1 MCLILH
7 SCTGLDAIKMAP
19 WLSLQ
24 SGIGMEL
31 SPSLLKSILTHT
43 NCLLASESDIYS
55 ASVEDSTTVFC
66 ALEFQL
72 NTVEAIFMMYPVVDQ
87 WLTESEAQSEST

>member
-1 MCLILH
+1 MCLILC
-7 SCTGLDAIKMAP
+7 SCIGLDAINMAP

-24 SGIGMEL
+24 SGIGVGSNPS
-31 SPSLLKSILTHT
+31 SPNSVLTHT

-55 ASVEDSTTVFC
+55 TSVEDSTAVFY

-72 NTVEAIFMMYPVVDQ
+72 NTAEAIFMMYPVVD
-87 WLTESEAQSEST
+87 W